1 MAEKTM
7 QLDIVSAEKALFH
20 GTVTFLAVTG
30 GVGELGVYAGHTA
43 LLTALKP
50 GQVRAQLAEG
60 REEIF
65 YISGG
70 MLEVQP
76 DVATILADTA
86 IRASDLDEAAA
97 QAAVEH
103 AERTINE
110 RKAGIE
116 YSTALTELAEATA
129 QLRAIQMLRK
139 RQRSGS

>member
-1 MAEKTM
+1 MK
-7 QLDIVSAEKALFH
+7 LDIVSAEKALFH
-20 GTVTFLAVTG
+20 GTVKFLSITG
-30 GVGELGVYAGHTA
+30 SVGELGIHPGHTA

-50 GQVRAQLAEG
+50 GQVRAELTEG

-86 IRASDLDEAAA
+86 VRAADLDEAAA
-97 QAAVEH
+97 QAAMSH
-103 AERTINE
+103 AEKTLSE
-110 RKAGIE
+110 RKAGVE
-116 YSTALTELAEATA
+116 YSTALTELAEAAA

-139 RQRSGS
+139 HHRT